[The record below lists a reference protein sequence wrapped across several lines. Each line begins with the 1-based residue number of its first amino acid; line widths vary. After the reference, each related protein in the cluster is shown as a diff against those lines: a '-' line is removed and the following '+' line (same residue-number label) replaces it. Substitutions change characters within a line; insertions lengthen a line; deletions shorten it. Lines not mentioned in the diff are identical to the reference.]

1 MRATPPRSE
10 EGERALEHARAR
22 APEELGEADVSRV
35 IDVERA
41 EQGLDILAVDAG
53 QPEVLAEEEA
63 HERPQLVEVERALHT
78 KQSKGG
84 DSRRAPGTG
93 RAYAPDQ
100 HAAWLVRGRGSHGAW
115 WTGRRAKEASTAR
128 GAPHLAVAVEQIEE
142 FAQRLG
148 ARSEVDVRRVPAA
161 ARVVHGCDQP
171 LELEVGLSRDSD
183 ALVVTRGSPYVPR
196 HTRH

>member
-1 MRATPPRSE
+1 MPFT
-10 EGERALEHARAR
+10 
-22 APEELGEADVSRV
+22 
-35 IDVERA
+35 
-41 EQGLDILAVDAG
+41 
-53 QPEVLAEEEA
+53 
-63 HERPQLVEVERALHT
+63 
-78 KQSKGG
+78 QSKAKVVTHDARQASG
-84 DSRRAPGTG
+84 ANENGTG

-100 HAAWLVRGRGSHGAW
+100 HAAWLVRGRGSHRAW
-115 WTGRRAKEASTAR
+115 WTGRRAKEASTTR